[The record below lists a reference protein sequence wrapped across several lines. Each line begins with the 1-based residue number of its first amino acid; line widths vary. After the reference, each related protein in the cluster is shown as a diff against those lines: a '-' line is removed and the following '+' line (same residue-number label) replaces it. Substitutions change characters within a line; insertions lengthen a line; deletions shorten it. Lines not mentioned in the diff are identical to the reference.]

1 MDDWLP
7 FSYTFLIHSFD
18 FPLTLLWGELKMDFF
33 GEHYKKSRGLFIF
46 DLETSVTWV

>member
-18 FPLTLLWGELKMDFF
+18 FPLGRAENGIFLESIIKNQEDF
-33 GEHYKKSRGLFIF
+33 LFFI
-46 DLETSVTWV
+46 

>member
-7 FSYTFLIHSFD
+7 FSYTFLILSFD
-18 FPLTLLWGELKMDFF
+18 FPLGRAENGIFLEN
-33 GEHYKKSRGLFIF
+33 YKKSRGLFIF

>member
-18 FPLTLLWGELKMDFF
+18 FPLTFLWSEQKMDFF
-33 GEHYKKSRGLFIF
+33 LERIIKNQEDFLFLI
-46 DLETSVTWV
+46 